1 MHTFLD
7 RLSSHALGR
16 MRRLTLLLPPIID
29 LSFVD
34 GLLDWR
40 LWQASIQVLASK
52 ATLPIHS
59 LTVEIGSYWSENEGF
74 DTRAHSTPRI
84 LQAYE
89 EEVAR
94 PLLQLRGLKRLF
106 LYVPCP
112 FGRDNE
118 EARLQVE
125 PRSEQM
131 VMGVDYDAYRVGKPY
146 PDGYTRPFLR
156 DEDA

>member
-16 MRRLTLLLPPIID
+16 MRRLTLLLPPTID
-29 LSFVD
+29 LSLVD

-52 ATLPIHS
+52 ATLPILS

-89 EEVAR
+89 EEVVR

-106 LYVPCP
+106 LY
-112 FGRDNE
+112 
-118 EARLQVE
+118 ARLQVE
-125 PRSEQM
+125 RRLEQM